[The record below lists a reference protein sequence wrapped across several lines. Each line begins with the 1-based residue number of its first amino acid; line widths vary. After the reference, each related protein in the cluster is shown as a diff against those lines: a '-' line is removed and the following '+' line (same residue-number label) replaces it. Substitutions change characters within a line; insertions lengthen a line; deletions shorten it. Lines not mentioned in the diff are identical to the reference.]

1 MTRKMTRKRITLYI
15 DFKSPYSYL
24 ALEPARQLERDFPVT
39 IEWRPYMFDI
49 ANSFG
54 DPDHRAPLEWRKIR
68 YTYMDVRRWANQ
80 RGLIIYGPQKAFDS
94 SLANIAM
101 LHAQDQGVFPAYA
114 DMTYERFFKRALDI
128 EDRDAVRA
136 VLDQAGADTAAFFA
150 FAAGAGRERLAR
162 ITAEADEQGVFGV
175 PTFILDGELFWGH
188 DRIALLRERLYL

>member
-1 MTRKMTRKRITLYI
+1 MTRKRITLYI

-49 ANSFG
+49 AISFG
-54 DPDHRAPLEWRKIR
+54 DPEARAPLEWRKIR
-68 YTYMDVRRWANQ
+68 YTYMDIRRWANQ
-80 RGLIIYGPQKAFDS
+80 RGMIIYGPRKAFDS

-101 LHAQDQGVFPAYA
+101 LHAQDRGVFPAYA
-114 DMTYERFFKRALDI
+114 NMTYERFFKRALDI
-128 EDRDAVRA
+128 EDRDAIRA
-136 VLDQAGADTAAFFA
+136 VLNEAGADTAGFFD

-162 ITAEADEQGVFGV
+162 IAAEANEQGVFGV

-188 DRIALLRERLYL
+188 DRVALLRERLAGG

>member
-1 MTRKMTRKRITLYI
+1 MTRKRITLYI

-39 IEWRPYMFDI
+39 IDWRPYMFDI
-49 ANSFG
+49 AISFG
-54 DPDHRAPLEWRKIR
+54 DPDHRTPLEWRKIR

-80 RGLIIYGPQKAFDS
+80 RGMIIYGPRKAFDS

-101 LHAQDQGVFPAYA
+101 LYAQDRGVFPAYA

-136 VLDQAGADTAAFFA
+136 VLEEAGADTKGFFA
-150 FAAGAGRERLAR
+150 FAAGAGGERLAR
-162 ITAEADEQGVFGV
+162 ITAEADKQGVFGV

-188 DRIALLRERLYL
+188 DRVAVLRERLAGG